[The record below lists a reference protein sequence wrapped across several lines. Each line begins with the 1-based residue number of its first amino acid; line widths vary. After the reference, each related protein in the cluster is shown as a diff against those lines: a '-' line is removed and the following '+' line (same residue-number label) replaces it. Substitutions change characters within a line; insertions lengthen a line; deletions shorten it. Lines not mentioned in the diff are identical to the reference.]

1 MAKIWIVED
10 DPKIGLLIEP
20 KAVAMGEL
28 PRSEKK
34 STRLYD
40 NRY

>member
-1 MAKIWIVED
+1 VGAAFKT
-10 DPKIGLLIEP
+10 KIGLTIKP
-20 KAVAMGEL
+20 KAVAIGEL

-34 STRLYD
+34 STRIYD